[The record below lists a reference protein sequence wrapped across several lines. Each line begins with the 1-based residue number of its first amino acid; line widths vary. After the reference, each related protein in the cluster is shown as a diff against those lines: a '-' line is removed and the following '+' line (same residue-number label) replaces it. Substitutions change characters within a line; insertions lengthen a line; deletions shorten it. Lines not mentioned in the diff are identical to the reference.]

1 MKWLYPTE
9 DTDFATVSNWG
20 WVDSTKTE
28 EITSAPGEDD
38 AVTFSATQA
47 DQPDI
52 IARSL
57 TLSADTTISNFTFA
71 ASRGA
76 FTVDLGSKT
85 LTARGIMDFMQDRS
99 TLNRDSITFKNGS
112 IYIKTGGRLVS
123 NTATWAYRGLDL
135 NFDNVTIDSLEC
147 SGPVFNIYSTG
158 VEGGDYAR
166 TNHFV
171 LANNSELKANTFK
184 VNVANQNAPCYAEVE
199 VKDSKLTIYDEAKA
213 TSQTLNA
220 ITFSSSDKLA
230 VKFQGNSSLDTGM
243 LIVSGKGTSLSLN
256 GGTHTL
262 RFAYNWGENGSL
274 RLSKGTMEVTNNASL
289 SIVSGNTKILGGATL
304 SVTDGGQ
311 FTTVGTVGIGSA
323 LNDALGIPNDY
334 TPCTFIIDNGTVKSS
349 TITFGGGADFTNS
362 VLRIGGSL
370 SRLETQYDYTDIC
383 FNFGT
388 KVIFDIPKEGYCD
401 AAGSVRSPLYAKG
414 VFRSTTTDTCRPLS
428 LELKTKEFDKANP
441 QKSITLMNSWI
452 EATTID
458 SVQYYTKDVFDT
470 LTNNV
475 TFVDSAKNPG
485 TLSISEDGKSLIY
498 TAPAPMGLLI
508 SVR

>member
-57 TLSADTTISNFTFA
+57 TLSDDTTISNFTFA

-85 LTARGIMDFMQDRS
+85 LTARGNMDFTQERS
-99 TLNRDSITFKNGS
+99 TLGRDSITFKDGS
-112 IYIKTGGRLVS
+112 IYIIKGGRLFS
-123 NTATWAYRGLDL
+123 NTVTWAYRGLDL

-199 VKDSKLTIYDEAKA
+199 VKDSKLTIYDATKA
-213 TSQTLNA
+213 DDATKAENQTLNA

-243 LIVSGKGTSLSLN
+243 LVVSGTGTSLSLN

-262 RFAYNWGENGSL
+262 RYAEN
-274 RLSKGTMEVTNNASL
+274 
-289 SIVSGNTKILGGATL
+289 
-304 SVTDGGQ
+304 
-311 FTTVGTVGIGSA
+311 
-323 LNDALGIPNDY
+323 
-334 TPCTFIIDNGTVKSS
+334 
-349 TITFGGGADFTNS
+349 
-362 VLRIGGSL
+362 
-370 SRLETQYDYTDIC
+370 
-383 FNFGT
+383 
-388 KVIFDIPKEGYCD
+388 
-401 AAGSVRSPLYAKG
+401 
-414 VFRSTTTDTCRPLS
+414 
-428 LELKTKEFDKANP
+428 
-441 QKSITLMNSWI
+441 
-452 EATTID
+452 
-458 SVQYYTKDVFDT
+458 
-470 LTNNV
+470 
-475 TFVDSAKNPG
+475 
-485 TLSISEDGKSLIY
+485 
-498 TAPAPMGLLI
+498 
-508 SVR
+508 